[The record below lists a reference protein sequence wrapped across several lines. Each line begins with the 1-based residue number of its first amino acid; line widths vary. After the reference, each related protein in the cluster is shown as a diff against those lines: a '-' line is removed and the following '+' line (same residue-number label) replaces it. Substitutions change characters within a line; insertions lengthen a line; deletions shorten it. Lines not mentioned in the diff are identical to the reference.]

1 MPLTYLDLTEAEIEA
16 FGAQKQRRIHARRA
30 RAWKHMAR
38 EERDAGAA
46 APPKP
51 PAATSRRPRYRRG
64 ERRKPEEPHPFAD
77 PNRPIP
83 NLAAADRFECC
94 SMVIGPVLA
103 VPQLGGATPGRLRRA
118 PVCHRKCALSP
129 MALPLPIQVLLL
141 GAEPRVLAAGVGQDD
156 RHAYAASPNPSSA
169 QL

>member
-30 RAWKHMAR
+30 RAWKHMGR

-51 PAATSRRPRYRRG
+51 LAATSRRPRYRRG

-103 VPQLGGATPGRLRRA
+103 PVPQLGGATPGRLKRA
-118 PVCHRKCALSP
+118 LVCHRKCAP
-129 MALPLPIQVLLL
+129 VADVAAVHPP
-141 GAEPRVLAAGVGQDD
+141 GATTGRRTSCPRRRSGS
-156 RHAYAASPNPSSA
+156 R
-169 QL
+169 

>member
-94 SMVIGPVLA
+94 SMVIGPIGGA
-103 VPQLGGATPGRLRRA
+103 AAWRCHTWPPEARTRVPQEVCPVADGTAFANPGATTGRRTSCPRR
-118 PVCHRKCALSP
+118 RS
-129 MALPLPIQVLLL
+129 
-141 GAEPRVLAAGVGQDD
+141 GSR
-156 RHAYAASPNPSSA
+156 
-169 QL
+169 

>member
-1 MPLTYLDLTEAEIEA
+1 MESAVHESLAMPLTYLDLTEAEIEA

-51 PAATSRRPRYRRG
+51 PAAATSRRPRYRRG

-94 SMVIGPVLA
+94 SMVKVPTLA
-103 VPQLGGATPGRLRRA
+103 PVPQLGGATPGRLKRA
-118 PVCHRKCALSP
+118 LVCHRKCAP
-129 MALPLPIQVLLL
+129 VADVAAVHPP
-141 GAEPRVLAAGVGQDD
+141 GATTGRRTSCPRRRSGS
-156 RHAYAASPNPSSA
+156 R
-169 QL
+169 

>member
-1 MPLTYLDLTEAEIEA
+1 MPLTYLDLTEAEIDA

-94 SMVIGPVLA
+94 SMVIGPILA
-103 VPQLGGATPGRLRRA
+103 VPQLGGATPGRLKRA
-118 PVCHRKCALSP
+118 LVCHRKCAQSLISRMP
-129 MALPLPIQVLLL
+129 MSRSRGMHADVTALHPP
-141 GAEPRVLAAGVGQDD
+141 GATTGRRTSCPRRRSGS
-156 RHAYAASPNPSSA
+156 R
-169 QL
+169 

>member
-38 EERDAGAA
+38 EQRDA

-51 PAATSRRPRYRRG
+51 QAVPTRRPRYRRG
-64 ERRKPEEPHPFAD
+64 GRRKPEEPHPFAD

-83 NLAAADRFECC
+83 NLAAADRFECYYWAQNLV
-94 SMVIGPVLA
+94 SS
-103 VPQLGGATPGRLRRA
+103 PQVSSA
-118 PVCHRKCALSP
+118 
-129 MALPLPIQVLLL
+129 
-141 GAEPRVLAAGVGQDD
+141 
-156 RHAYAASPNPSSA
+156 PSSSTRTA
-169 QL
+169 QQYGDEAEAQ